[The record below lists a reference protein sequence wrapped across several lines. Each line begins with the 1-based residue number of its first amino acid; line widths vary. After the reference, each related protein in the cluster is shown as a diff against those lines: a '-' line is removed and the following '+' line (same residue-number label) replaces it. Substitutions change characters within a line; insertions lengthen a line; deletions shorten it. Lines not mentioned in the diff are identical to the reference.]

1 MNSAHRLIEEGSKKK
16 MISLREKNRSSVE
29 ECRLWNFLISSNP
42 REKFTKVPPEIQE
55 NCYHVK
61 EM

>member
-1 MNSAHRLIEEGSKKK
+1 MNSAHRLIEEGSKKE

-29 ECRLWNFLISSNP
+29 ECRLWNFLNYSNP
-42 REKFTKVPPEIQE
+42 RKKFTKVPPEIQE
-55 NCYHVK
+55 NYHVK